1 MSFIE
6 FFILDPVVSGLE
18 VVVFSAKFGHL
29 EFEAP
34 HNEIFSAFLLG
45 KSDHP
50 KLKLAPTQQAP
61 NEENT

>member
-1 MSFIE
+1 M
-6 FFILDPVVSGLE
+6 SGLE
-18 VVVFSAKFGHL
+18 VVVFSAKFGHS